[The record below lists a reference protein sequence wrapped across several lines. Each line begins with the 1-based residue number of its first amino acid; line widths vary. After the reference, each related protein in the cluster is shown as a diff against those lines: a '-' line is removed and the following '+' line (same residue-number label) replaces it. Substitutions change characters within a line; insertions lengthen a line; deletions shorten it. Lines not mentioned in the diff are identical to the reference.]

1 MKMSFNIWS
10 IPRESF
16 CWLNATRVI
25 VKSSDS
31 SNGHCELVDIV
42 SFFCLNTTVTVDK
55 RTNTNTT
62 IVVNGSAIRSVA
74 KMQVKFQFSALTC
87 VSSDSDHFVAASGD
101 GSLTLFKNGDALKT
115 VKLPGER
122 PLVRFIN
129 GEIVTAAQYGDLTIL
144 NEELQI
150 LETFQGSHS
159 FLTSLTGNNEYISF
173 GHRNGAVRYYT
184 RVGRS
189 KLHRVSDYS
198 RHLKLKLFT
207 VLSPQSRNNFG

>member
-1 MKMSFNIWS
+1 M
-10 IPRESF
+10 
-16 CWLNATRVI
+16 
-25 VKSSDS
+25 
-31 SNGHCELVDIV
+31 
-42 SFFCLNTTVTVDK
+42 DK

-129 GEIVTAAQYGDLTIL
+129 GEIISAAKNGKLTVLNKELEVLKIFHGTRSTIRTLARNNKYIAFGDDSGDVR
-144 NEELQI
+144 
-150 LETFQGSHS
+150 FYSR
-159 FLTSLTGNNEYISF
+159 TGGVIP
-173 GHRNGAVRYYT
+173 
-184 RVGRS
+184 
-189 KLHRVSDYS
+189 KVSDFFS
-198 RHLKLKLFT
+198 TLKTFT
-207 VLSPQSRNNFG
+207 DIPS